1 MFSGKKVLITGA
13 AGFIGF
19 NLAHFLVKT
28 GAEVHG
34 LIRPSSRA
42 WRLQLRASNWMV
54 HEGNI
59 FDEQKMLDL
68 VQAVRPDFVVHCA
81 AAGVLHQQQRL
92 SDLYRNNVIGTI
104 NLLEAV
110 QKIPFTRLIHMGGS
124 SEYGSHDIPLSESL
138 PVQPITDYGASK
150 AAATIACQQVARSRQ
165 LPVTILRPFSVYGPA
180 ESGHRLIPTAILAAL
195 TNKPL
200 QLTAQPA
207 YRDFIFVEDVVEA
220 VLQALAQTLPPG
232 EIVNVASGKQYSN
245 HDVIKMIGQLC
256 QKEILVADE
265 PFPPRPADTKFWV
278 GDRRKAFNSWG
289 WEPRFTLKS
298 GLEKTVNWFR
308 KNLSAYV

>member
-1 MFSGKKVLITGA
+1 MFSGKKALITGA
-13 AGFIGF
+13 GGFIGF
-19 NLAHFLVKT
+19 NLADFLIKA

-34 LIRPSSRA
+34 LIRPNSKS
-42 WRLQLRASNWMV
+42 WRLQLRKSSWMA
-54 HEGNI
+54 HEVNI
-59 FDEQKMLDL
+59 LDEQKLLNL
-68 VQAVRPDFVVHCA
+68 VQSVQPDFIVHCA

-104 NLLEAV
+104 NLLEAA

-138 PVQPITDYGASK
+138 PVQPVTDYGASK
-150 AAATIACQQVARSRQ
+150 AAATIACQQIARSRQ

-180 ESGHRLIPTAILAAL
+180 ESGHRLIPTAIVAAL
-195 TNKPL
+195 TDQPFK
-200 QLTAQPA
+200 LTAQPT

-220 VLQALAQTLPPG
+220 VLQALTKALPSG

-245 HDVIKMIGQLC
+245 HGVIKKIGQLC
-256 QKEILVADE
+256 QKEILVASE

-278 GDRRKAFNSWG
+278 GDRRKAFGLWG
-289 WEPRFTLKS
+289 WEPRFSLES
-298 GLEKTVNWFR
+298 GLEKTADWFR